1 MRHCRWGPAIAYYA
15 VIDRSSTRVRLV
27 TSVLLLCGIINCQ
40 ILPGHTEPYDFFVA
54 ALVFVGAAMAA
65 VLSRRT
71 RRAHLAEIE
80 ACAGQAESERNREAS
95 LAAARERAR
104 IARELHDVVAHHV
117 SLMAVQAEAA
127 TSLLPGQPEAA
138 GRSVE
143 IIGQTARQALTEL
156 RRLLGVLRGPG
167 EQQLETAPSPSLG
180 DLGAVLE
187 KVRSAGL
194 PVELRVE
201 GSPSASA
208 PGVDLTAYRIV
219 QEALTNTIRHAPAA
233 MATVTFT
240 YEPGYIT
247 VSVTD
252 SVPSASFAP
261 VASMP
266 TPGGPAM
273 TSARPAAAGPATA
286 GPTAGLATAV
296 GPRSSLSANGATAA
310 AAGVPGPAGFGLAGI
325 AARVA
330 SCGGTLIMGPTPA
343 GGFTITARLP
353 A

>member
-1 MRHCRWGPAIAYYA
+1 
-15 VIDRSSTRVRLV
+15 
-27 TSVLLLCGIINCQ
+27 
-40 ILPGHTEPYDFFVA
+40 
-54 ALVFVGAAMAA
+54 
-65 VLSRRT
+65 
-71 RRAHLAEIE
+71 
-80 ACAGQAESERNREAS
+80 
-95 LAAARERAR
+95 
-104 IARELHDVVAHHV
+104 
-117 SLMAVQAEAA
+117 
-127 TSLLPGQPEAA
+127 
-138 GRSVE
+138 
-143 IIGQTARQALTEL
+143 
-156 RRLLGVLRGPG
+156 
-167 EQQLETAPSPSLG
+167 
-180 DLGAVLE
+180 
-187 KVRSAGL
+187 
-194 PVELRVE
+194 
-201 GSPSASA
+201 
-208 PGVDLTAYRIV
+208 V

-286 GPTAGLATAV
+286 GPTESLATAV

>member
-15 VIDRSSTRVRLV
+15 VSDRSSTRVRLV
-27 TSVLLLCGIINCQ
+27 TSVLLLCGIINSQ

-180 DLGAVLE
+180 ALGAVLE

-201 GSPSASA
+201 GSPSA
-208 PGVDLTAYRIV
+208 
-219 QEALTNTIRHAPAA
+219 
-233 MATVTFT
+233 
-240 YEPGYIT
+240 
-247 VSVTD
+247 
-252 SVPSASFAP
+252 
-261 VASMP
+261 
-266 TPGGPAM
+266 
-273 TSARPAAAGPATA
+273 
-286 GPTAGLATAV
+286 
-296 GPRSSLSANGATAA
+296 
-310 AAGVPGPAGFGLAGI
+310 
-325 AARVA
+325 
-330 SCGGTLIMGPTPA
+330 
-343 GGFTITARLP
+343 
-353 A
+353 

>member
-40 ILPGHTEPYDFFVA
+40 ILPGHTEPYDYFVA

-201 GSPSASA
+201 GSPSA
-208 PGVDLTAYRIV
+208 
-219 QEALTNTIRHAPAA
+219 
-233 MATVTFT
+233 
-240 YEPGYIT
+240 
-247 VSVTD
+247 
-252 SVPSASFAP
+252 
-261 VASMP
+261 
-266 TPGGPAM
+266 
-273 TSARPAAAGPATA
+273 
-286 GPTAGLATAV
+286 
-296 GPRSSLSANGATAA
+296 
-310 AAGVPGPAGFGLAGI
+310 
-325 AARVA
+325 
-330 SCGGTLIMGPTPA
+330 
-343 GGFTITARLP
+343 
-353 A
+353 